1 MSMQLDSPT
10 VNDNDRDSD
19 SDDSVS
25 DTNTTASTAT
35 GTAARRASRKVSSV
49 QAGGSARKSLVRQGI
64 TTSNS
69 SSGARGSFALPAAAA
84 AVRRGTVQ
92 RQPSARSAITHSSSG
107 VVSDRRASQAARRS
121 TKTAIQ
127 LPSADTRTAAAVLQ
141 RFNSSRQSISQGS
154 SSRPSSVRRQSSLRR
169 SPMASPKSRKNTAV
183 RNKDAAAAA
192 AAYRLGY
199 DKQIAPR
206 AWLQVTHRP
215 ENVENEEIRL
225 SEELVSRQQISVEE
239 LLQAGEVDHNTAVN
253 SATATARAAT
263 TSGNGGAGNSGDSL
277 WQEPFVIV
285 QRSSKGRNNSK
296 RGYHAGDEFDGASL
310 YSGTEPGA
318 VTADSVTAFVEG
330 DFTGDGADDAAD
342 DTAAKLAAL
351 KAAREE
357 RQQQQLRNGH
367 RTTTVAAAADEQA
380 STASGT
386 LHMHALATTD
396 GSVSTA
402 ASGSGQ
408 QRAAAPWQRF
418 TVDANISALL
428 KRAVKPAATA
438 AAAAA
443 GDDTAAAAST
453 DWDTIDSVHER
464 AARQRSAAVERLSD
478 GVIAAL
484 PQYALIAPLHKQ
496 QIVSLTSDLRAVQ
509 NKYSRLRKVQ
519 SLEVA
524 VQEQQQRAA
533 QIERGVLTSTLMSS
547 PRHHLG
553 HVTPAA
559 VGSPH

>member
-1 MSMQLDSPT
+1 MSMQLDSPA

-19 SDDSVS
+19 SDDSSS

-35 GTAARRASRKVSSV
+35 GTAARRTSRKVSSL
-49 QAGGSARKSLVRQGI
+49 QAGGARKSFVRRGT

-84 AVRRGTVQ
+84 AVARRGTVQ
-92 RQPSARSAITHSSSG
+92 RQPSVRSAITRSGSG

-154 SSRPSSVRRQSSLRR
+154 SRRPSSVRRQSSLRR
-169 SPMASPKSRKNTAV
+169 SPTASPKSRKNTAV

-215 ENVENEEIRL
+215 ENVENEEVRL

-253 SATATARAAT
+253 SAAAATGRAAT
-263 TSGNGGAGNSGDSL
+263 SSGHGGAGNIAERL

-285 QRSSKGRNNSK
+285 QRSSKGRRNKS
-296 RGYHAGDEFDGASL
+296 GYHAGDELDGASL
-310 YSGTEPGA
+310 YSGAEPGA
-318 VTADSVTAFVEG
+318 VTADSVNAFVEG

-351 KAAREE
+351 RAARKE

-367 RTTTVAAAADEQA
+367 RTAVAAAAADEQA
-380 STASGT
+380 SMASGT

-402 ASGSGQ
+402 TSGSGQ
-408 QRAAAPWQRF
+408 QQAAAPWERF

-443 GDDTAAAAST
+443 GDDTAAAST
-453 DWDTIDSVHER
+453 DWETIDSVQER
-464 AARQRSAAVERLSD
+464 AARQRSAAVERLSN

-553 HVTPAA
+553 HVTPTAA
-559 VGSPH
+559 STPR

>member
-1 MSMQLDSPT
+1 
-10 VNDNDRDSD
+10 
-19 SDDSVS
+19 
-25 DTNTTASTAT
+25 
-35 GTAARRASRKVSSV
+35 
-49 QAGGSARKSLVRQGI
+49 
-64 TTSNS
+64 
-69 SSGARGSFALPAAAA
+69 
-84 AVRRGTVQ
+84 
-92 RQPSARSAITHSSSG
+92 
-107 VVSDRRASQAARRS
+107 
-121 TKTAIQ
+121 
-127 LPSADTRTAAAVLQ
+127 
-141 RFNSSRQSISQGS
+141 
-154 SSRPSSVRRQSSLRR
+154 VRRQSSLRS
-169 SPMASPKSRKNTAV
+169 SPTASPKSRKNTAV

-215 ENVENEEIRL
+215 ENVENEEVRL

-253 SATATARAAT
+253 SAAATARAAT
-263 TSGNGGAGNSGDSL
+263 SSGNGGAGNSADSL

-351 KAAREE
+351 RAAREE

-367 RTTTVAAAADEQA
+367 RTAVAAAAADEQA
-380 STASGT
+380 SMASGT

-402 ASGSGQ
+402 TSGSGQ
-408 QRAAAPWQRF
+408 QRAAAPWERF
-418 TVDANISALL
+418 TVDASISALL
-428 KRAVKPAATA
+428 KRAVKPATTA
-438 AAAAA
+438 AATAAAA
-443 GDDTAAAAST
+443 GDDTAAAST
-453 DWDTIDSVHER
+453 DWETIDSVQER
-464 AARQRSAAVERLSD
+464 AAWQRSAAVERLSD

-524 VQEQQQRAA
+524 VQEQQHRAA

-547 PRHHLG
+547 PRHHVG
-553 HVTPAA
+553 QVTASA
-559 VGSPH
+559 VTSPH